1 MPRGVQGEHRLFTL
15 AEVERRLARVERRL
29 AHLPLEDLAT
39 LTQTLLPEAYGE
51 PPRRR
56 GEPKPTAAFP
66 GSAQKL
72 EALRERAARGQR
84 LHRGADEDGVR
95 TDDAGL
101 RARPC
106 ANGAPGNCAHQAEVA
121 RLRPGSIRPKRP
133 YRKLPKVN
141 SGTLGGRLRQLRDQ
155 KGWTRKRL
163 ARRVGVTVSA
173 LWRLEADVWLPSL
186 SVLVRLAD
194 ALGVRTLDELVGRP
208 AAH

>member
-1 MPRGVQGEHRLFTL
+1 MPRGVQGEHHLFTL

-56 GEPKPTAAFP
+56 GEPRPTAAFP

-72 EALRERAARGQR
+72 ETLRERAERGQQ
-84 LHRGADEDGVR
+84 LHCRADEDGVR

-106 ANGAPGNCAHQAEVA
+106 ANGAPGNCAHQTEVA
-121 RLRPGSIRPKRP
+121 RLRPGAARAKRP
-133 YRKLPKVN
+133 YRKITAVN
-141 SGTLGGRLRQLRDQ
+141 SGTLGGRLRELRERL
-155 KGWTRKRL
+155 GWSRKRL
-163 ARRVGVTVSA
+163 ARRTGVTVGA
-173 LWRLEADVWLPSL
+173 LWFWEAGRSLPSL
-186 SVLVRLAD
+186 PVLVRLAD
-194 ALGVRTLDELVGRP
+194 ALGVRTLDELVGRR
-208 AAH
+208 AGA